1 MAKFKNECAVLER
14 APEPQKGGGAAYVD
28 EREKER
34 NTSTILSLTDAEK
47 FTKYRV
53 RDEMTRKET

>member
-1 MAKFKNECAVLER
+1 MWMRER
-14 APEPQKGGGAAYVD
+14 K
-28 EREKER
+28 KER

>member
-1 MAKFKNECAVLER
+1 MLER